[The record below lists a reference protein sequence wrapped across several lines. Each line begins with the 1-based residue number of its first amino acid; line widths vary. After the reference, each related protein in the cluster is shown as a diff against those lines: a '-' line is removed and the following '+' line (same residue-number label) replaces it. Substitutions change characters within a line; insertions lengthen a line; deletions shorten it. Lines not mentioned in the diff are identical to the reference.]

1 MRHHDW
7 RRRSTEI
14 ERMDRPDA
22 PESEL
27 FHTLRQFER
36 VNRWFTR
43 SRGALEK
50 FVLRPMRRAPDRRWT
65 LADLG
70 AGGCDL
76 PRWLVQRCRREG
88 LRLTVRAIERDP
100 RVRRYAESA
109 NAGFPEIELIAAD
122 ALDADAWGCP
132 DFVFAN
138 HLLHHLADEQIVEL
152 LRRLDESGARYVL
165 NDIVRTRWAVAPYVA
180 VVAPFFPDSF
190 LLEDGCI
197 SIRRAFTRDDW
208 RRYIEAAGI
217 GGRVRL
223 FRRFPFRWIAVGG
236 PDPALPPFGVGAAAA
251 DVPR

>member
-1 MRHHDW
+1 MRRLDW
-7 RRRSTEI
+7 RRRSAEI

-36 VNRWFTR
+36 INRWFTR
-43 SRGALEK
+43 SRGALAT
-50 FVLRPMRRAPDRRWT
+50 FVLRPMRRARDRRWT

-76 PRWLVQRCRREG
+76 ARWLVRRCRREG
-88 LRLTVRAIERDP
+88 LRLTVRAIERDA

-109 NAGFPEIELIAAD
+109 NAGYPEIELVAAD
-122 ALDADAWGCP
+122 ALDAAAWGRP

-138 HLLHHLADEQIVEL
+138 HLLHHLPDEQIVEL
-152 LRRLDESGARYVL
+152 IRRLAASGARYVL

-180 VVAPFFPDSF
+180 VVAPFFPGSF

-208 RRYIEAAGI
+208 RRYFEAAGV

-223 FRRFPFRWIAVGG
+223 LRRFPFRWLAVGG
-236 PDPALPPFGVGAAAA
+236 PDPAPPFGVGTAAAA
-251 DVPR
+251 VPR